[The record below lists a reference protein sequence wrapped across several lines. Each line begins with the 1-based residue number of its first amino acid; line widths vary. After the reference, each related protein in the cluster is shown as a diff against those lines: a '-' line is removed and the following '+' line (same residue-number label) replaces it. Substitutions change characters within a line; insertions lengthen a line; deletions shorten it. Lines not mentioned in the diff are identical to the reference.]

1 MLEGGQPALNP
12 GDAVRLGV
20 FDPRHLRSWRMKAE
34 SLPADWN
41 PVGSAKSSVQVR
53 RSPLAGQVQVLP
65 PLSCSPIVFR
75 TKAKQLTDSA
85 SRDG

>member
-41 PVGSAKSSVQVR
+41 PVGSAKGSVQVR
-53 RSPLAGQVQVLP
+53 RSPLVGYQRADVQVA
-65 PLSCSPIVFR
+65 S
-75 TKAKQLTDSA
+75 DSA
-85 SRDG
+85 SATDEAKAETP